1 MAISPPSLAPGG
13 CPPRAPRPGP
23 LTAPVTVF
31 AQRMPS
37 PREPPQTEL
46 ESWPILPRQ
55 GIRVFEESGTS
66 PRGLLC
72 TADRDPARQRA
83 GGTGAALAHNLQPPA
98 RETGSSSRTNL
109 MNL

>member
-1 MAISPPSLAPGG
+1 
-13 CPPRAPRPGP
+13 
-23 LTAPVTVF
+23 
-31 AQRMPS
+31 MPS

-83 GGTGAALAHNLQPPA
+83 GGTGAALALNLQPPA
-98 RETGSSSRTNL
+98 QETGSSSRTNL